1 MEFLYFL
8 ESIRNPVLDFI
19 MGAITYL
26 GDEVA
31 FLAIC
36 LAFIWCVDKHR
47 GYFLLSVSFV
57 GVILNQILKLVF
69 RIDRPWVKDPNFK
82 PVESAVP
89 AATGYSFPSGHTQN
103 ATGVFTGITIT
114 TKRIWLRVLSVA
126 AIVLVAFSRMYLGV
140 HTPLDVGV
148 SLVLGIAL
156 SFAIYPLFK
165 YTKDKPMGT
174 FVIFCVFLGI
184 SVIFF
189 IATLCLPTPA
199 SLTADE
205 LANIHSAQH
214 TGATLLGAVGGVM
227 VAYILDLKFIK
238 SEIKAPILIQI
249 LKLVVGMGIVVG
261 LKSVLKIAFGGDDE
275 ILILRALRYFI
286 VVVFAG
292 AGFPATFKW
301 FNKLGKKLQKNKN

>member
-8 ESIRNPVLDFI
+8 ESIRNPVLDFL

-57 GVILNQILKLVF
+57 GVILNQILKLTF
-69 RIDRPWVKDPNFK
+69 KIDRPWIKDPNFK

-103 ATGVFTGITIT
+103 ATGVFTGIGIT
-114 TKRIWLRVLSVA
+114 TKRIWLRILSVV
-126 AIVLVAFSRMYLGV
+126 AIVLVALSRMYLGV

-148 SLVLGIAL
+148 SLALGVAL
-156 SFAIYPLFK
+156 SFALYPVFK
-165 YTKDKPMGT
+165 YTSDKPVIT
-174 FVIFCVFLGI
+174 YCIFCGFFAVAAVFFAFTML
-184 SVIFF
+184 
-189 IATLCLPTPA
+189 TPTPA
-199 SLTADE
+199 TLTAAE

-214 TGATLLGAVGGVM
+214 AGANLLGAVAGVL
-227 VAYILDLKFIK
+227 VAFPVERRFIK
-238 SEIKAPILIQI
+238 SEIKAPLLIQI
-249 LKLVVGMGIVVG
+249 LKLAVGMGLVVAIKSL
-261 LKSVLKIAFGGDDE
+261 LKVLFGGDDE
-275 ILILRALRYFI
+275 LLILRAVRYFI

-292 AGFPATFKW
+292 CGFPATFKW
-301 FNKLGKKLQKNKN
+301 FNKLGEKLQRNK